1 MITAI
6 RSIVYHVNDL
16 TAAKKWYA
24 DAFGIKPYFD
34 EMFYV
39 GFDINGTEFGLDPD
53 PSDYPGGF
61 NNITYWQVED
71 IHAVFINLK
80 SKEIKVHREISDVGG
95 GMLLGSVEDPFGNV
109 IGLIQG

>member
-39 GFDINGTEFGLDPD
+39 GFDINGTELGLDPD
-53 PSDYPGGF
+53 PS
-61 NNITYWQVED
+61 E
-71 IHAVFINLK
+71 
-80 SKEIKVHREISDVGG
+80 
-95 GMLLGSVEDPFGNV
+95 
-109 IGLIQG
+109 